1 MAVAARRA
9 EAAVSARGAKAR
21 GNVKL
26 SIGPTLVAH
35 WLMPH
40 MAAFLESHRD
50 LEIEFITH
58 PFPVSVWRRE
68 ADVVLRIFR
77 SGDENLIGRKIAQLG
92 AGFYASRDYAARH
105 ALPERSEDWQHHR
118 LIAFA
123 DKATN
128 AELGRWSDQ
137 VARRAFVAMRCSS
150 QSDMLAAARAGI
162 GICVLSCFVGDAHP
176 DLVRVAPQ
184 KLASLSDMWLLSH
197 PDLVDMPAI
206 RAVTDF
212 IAARAKSDAAM
223 LRGVSPPADRSAS
236 VASTPARKG

>member
-1 MAVAARRA
+1 VKNWDLFRIFVAVAEAGSYSAAARRLRISHPTVGREIASLESQLGTKLFARSNEGLVLTDEGRRFHGHAETIAVAARRA

-40 MAAFLESHRD
+40 MAAFLDNHRD

-58 PFPVSVWRRE
+58 PFPVSVRRRE

-105 ALPERSEDWQHHR
+105 GLPERPEDWQHHR
-118 LIAFA
+118 LIALSA
-123 DKATN
+123 KAIS
-128 AELGRWSDQ
+128 R
-137 VARRAFVAMRCSS
+137 
-150 QSDMLAAARAGI
+150 
-162 GICVLSCFVGDAHP
+162 
-176 DLVRVAPQ
+176 
-184 KLASLSDMWLLSH
+184 
-197 PDLVDMPAI
+197 
-206 RAVTDF
+206 
-212 IAARAKSDAAM
+212 
-223 LRGVSPPADRSAS
+223 
-236 VASTPARKG
+236 